1 VTHRHANPTRTQLWW
16 AVILTTLLTGVEIAG
31 AFQSASLALWGE
43 AAHFVSDG
51 WAFAVALYALSGK
64 PDDALSYG
72 RGQMLALGSFI
83 NALLQLAIG
92 IAIAG
97 VALHHVITPEPV
109 EGGWM
114 LGVAVLGLVTNG
126 VFLRLFGGV
135 HMHEDTAIEGAR
147 IHFLAD
153 FALCGG
159 TVLAAL
165 LVWALG
171 WTLADPVLA
180 LLAAGVMGV
189 SALRLGHRAGHVL
202 LAGVPREIDLPDVH
216 RDLLE
221 VAGVIGVHDLHVWQ
235 VGRERMASVHVFAPD
250 LDAPRILEGVDLC
263 LKNCGITHTT
273 IQVERVPCETPCF
286 LQVRDGAEGRL
297 PAH

>member
-1 VTHRHANPTRTQLWW
+1 MTHPHANPTRTQLWW
-16 AVILTTLLTGVEIAG
+16 AVVLTTLLTGVEIAG

-64 PDDALSYG
+64 PHDALSYG

-92 IAIAG
+92 LAIATL
-97 VALHHVITPEPV
+97 ALRHVINPEPV

-114 LGVAVLGLVTNG
+114 LGVAALGLVTNA

-165 LVWALG
+165 LVWAFG

-180 LLAAGVMGV
+180 LLAAGLMGV
-189 SALRLGHRAGHVL
+189 SALRLGLRTGHVL
-202 LAGVPREIDLPDVH
+202 LAGVPREIDLPGVH
-216 RDLLE
+216 RDLLGLPGI
-221 VAGVIGVHDLHVWQ
+221 AGIHDLHVWQ
-235 VGRERMASVHVFAPD
+235 VGRQRMASVHVFAPG
-250 LDAPRILEGVDLC
+250 LDEARILAAVDLC
-263 LKNCGITHTT
+263 LKKCGITHTT
-273 IQVERVPCETPCF
+273 IQVERVPCEAPCL
-286 LQVRDGAEGRL
+286 LQVRDGAEGVL
-297 PAH
+297 PAQ